1 MKIIGGLYKGRMF
14 KMPKGIRPTQDV
26 LRKSLFDILR
36 EVITDSTFLD
46 LFAGSGA
53 VGLEAFSRGAKG
65 VVLVEKNQVCAKM
78 IKDNAWSI
86 KGGAKTPFLKFKVL
100 AQDVFLSIPFL
111 YHNKESFDII
121 FLDPP
126 YYSGEKLKSVSQTV
140 LLAKKTLQTLG
151 GYDILSPNGLIICQH
166 SRREVLPEKI
176 ENLILFKQKR
186 DGDTV
191 LSFYRRP

>member
-1 MKIIGGLYKGRMF
+1 MRIIGGLYKGFLF

-36 EVITDSTFLD
+36 EVVADATFLD

-53 VGLEAFSRGAKG
+53 VGLEALSRKAKE
-65 VVLVEKNQVCAKM
+65 VVLVEKNKVCAKM
-78 IKDNAWSI
+78 IEENVRSI
-86 KGGAKTPFLKFKVL
+86 KEGAKTPFLNFRVL
-100 AQDVFLSIPFL
+100 AQDVFLSIPL
-111 YHNKESFDII
+111 LHHHKESFDII

-126 YYSGEKLKSVSQTV
+126 YYSGAQPKSVGQPV
-140 LLAKKTLQTLG
+140 LLAKKTLQTLI

-191 LSFYRRP
+191 LSFFK